1 MELSTP
7 KEPQKKHDE
16 AHKKH
21 PPSRHLCRKK
31 SIGQTEGSA
40 NQLLFRPL
48 HQGFLCTDPQIE
60 KDSGGKETSGMPGLV
75 ILP

>member
-21 PPSRHLCRKK
+21 PPSRKK

-60 KDSGGKETSGMPGLV
+60 KDLGGKETSGMPGLV